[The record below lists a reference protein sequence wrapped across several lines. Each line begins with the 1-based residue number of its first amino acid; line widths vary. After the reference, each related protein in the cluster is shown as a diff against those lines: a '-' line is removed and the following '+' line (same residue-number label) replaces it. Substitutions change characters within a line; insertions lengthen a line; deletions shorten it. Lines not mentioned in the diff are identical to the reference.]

1 MVVDGGLGLGGSPGW
16 IGFNSGYT
24 YEKSNGSYFFNA
36 QRTHEAVIVEKI
48 DFLEKL
54 RYQTIEQF

>member
-1 MVVDGGLGLGGSPGW
+1 MGLS
-16 IGFNSGYT
+16 SGYT
-24 YEKSNGSYFFNA
+24 YEKSDVSYFFNA

-54 RYQTIEQF
+54 RYQTVEQF